1 MLTRNKQKTMKSVDF
16 VNDEEKHFGKNKGAK
31 GRERTKDNSKLP
43 HVSILMN
50 PEVFAKLD
58 LKRLCAC
65 LYL

>member
-1 MLTRNKQKTMKSVDF
+1 MLTRNKQNTMKSVDF

-50 PEVFAKLD
+50 P
-58 LKRLCAC
+58 
-65 LYL
+65 